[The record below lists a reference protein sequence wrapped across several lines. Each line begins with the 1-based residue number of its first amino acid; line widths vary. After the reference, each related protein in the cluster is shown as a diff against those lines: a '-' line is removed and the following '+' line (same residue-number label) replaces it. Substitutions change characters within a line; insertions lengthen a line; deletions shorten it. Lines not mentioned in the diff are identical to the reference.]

1 MLFRSIAIP
10 LGATISLQIGQLT
23 RQLGAESFTGAAII
37 VGIIR
42 EAAPIAAALLIAGA
56 GGSAMTADIG
66 ARNIRAELAAMEG
79 MAINPVGR
87 LVTPRLRAAAPLGVL
102 LASLGTVGGG
112 VGGIFFTV
120 IVQGGST
127 APLFPGPP

>member
-1 MLFRSIAIP
+1 MSRVSNLLADTGGTISLTLEGVRNTWDVRHWWREYVVQSAFLVSVTLTPVVLIAIP

-66 ARNIRAELAAMEG
+66 ARNIRDELAAMEV
-79 MAINPVGR
+79 MAI
-87 LVTPRLRAAAPLGVL
+87 
-102 LASLGTVGGG
+102 
-112 VGGIFFTV
+112 
-120 IVQGGST
+120 
-127 APLFPGPP
+127 

>member
-66 ARNIRAELAAMEG
+66 ARNILGELAAMEV

-87 LVTPRLRAAAPLGVL
+87 LVTQRLLENGRELCRERGCQYVL
-102 LASLGTVGGG
+102 CPVVAVS
-112 VGGIFFTV
+112 
-120 IVQGGST
+120 
-127 APLFPGPP
+127 